1 MPEGL
6 GLGVSQIMGTS
17 RDPGHMQGS
26 QRHSGDRFLKNSVGL
41 IFEAEGT
48 TLNCVVELLAGK
60 PH

>member
-26 QRHSGDRFLKNSVGL
+26 QRHSRFLKNSVGL

-48 TLNCVVELLAGK
+48 K
-60 PH
+60 P